1 MTELTIVAKDRV
13 GLLADISDALGKEN
27 INIEFVSVE
36 TTASTAI
43 VHLKVADSPAAKK
56 CLTSAGFRVVDKH
69 NLLLRLKDRPG
80 ELAKVSRKLADSGI
94 NIKNVYILDAAKDEK
109 IMAMDTSDND
119 KAKTVLKSYL

>member
-13 GLLADISDALGKEN
+13 GLLADVSDALGKEG

-36 TTASTAI
+36 TTANTAI
-43 VHLKVADSPAAKK
+43 VHLKVGNSPAAKK
-56 CLTSAGFRVVDKH
+56 CLTAAGFRVVDKH

-80 ELAKVSRKLADSGI
+80 ELAKVSRKLADAGI
-94 NIKNVYILDAAKDEK
+94 NIKNVYILDAAKSEK
-109 IMAMDTSDND
+109 IMAMDTSDNT

>member
-1 MTELTIVAKDRV
+1 MNELTIVAKDRV
-13 GLLADISDALGKEN
+13 GLLADISDALGKDG

-43 VHLKVADSPAAKK
+43 VHLKVQNVPAAKK
-56 CLTSAGFRVVDKH
+56 CLTAAGFRVVDKH

-80 ELAKVSRKLADSGI
+80 ELAKVSRKLADAGV
-94 NIKNVYILDAAKDEK
+94 NIKNVYILDAAKNEK
-109 IMAMDTSDND
+109 IMAMDTSDNT